1 MKYPKDS
8 NIFMFILIIFLI
20 FIGNGLINIIAP
32 IILKLYPNVSQEEKL
47 LILQAIFAIFSFIA
61 PTILYMLI
69 KRISIK
75 DIIPLKPLSIK
86 NILIIIFMS
95 FAIQPMLQLIG
106 AITNIFSKDE
116 ITDTMYVF
124 ASVSLPKALF
134 VTAIIPAITEELTMR
149 GVILSGYKKT
159 SLLTGVL
166 MSSFYFG
173 IMHFTITQLF
183 YAIVAGVI
191 FALIVKVTKSIYA
204 SVLMHFIFNG
214 TQITLASLVLKYFPE
229 EVEKATILQTPTL
242 QENFITIL
250 ISGIQFL
257 FSLPFLLLAIFLF
270 IKVNKEE
277 IKELKEEN
285 QLLKNSED
293 KPKVFTLFFY
303 INILIYIIYMII
315 LNYIKSIV

>member
-8 NIFMFILIIFLI
+8 NLFMFILMIFLI
-20 FIGNGLINIIAP
+20 FIGNGLITIIAP
-32 IILKLYPNVSQEEKL
+32 IILKIYPNISQEEKL
-47 LILQAIFAIFSFIA
+47 LTLQAIFAIFSFIA
-61 PTILYMLI
+61 PTILYTII
-69 KRISIK
+69 KKISIK
-75 DIIPLKPLSIK
+75 DILPLKSLSIK
-86 NILIIIFMS
+86 NILIIVFMS
-95 FAIQPMLQLIG
+95 FAIQPMLQFIG
-106 AITNIFSKDE
+106 AITNIFSRDE
-116 ITDTMYVF
+116 ITDVMYIF

-159 SLLTGVL
+159 GLWTGVL

-173 IMHFTITQLF
+173 LMHFTITQLF
-183 YAIVAGVI
+183 YTIVAGVI

-229 EVEKATILQTPTL
+229 EIDKITILQNSTV
-242 QENFITIL
+242 QENLVTIL
-250 ISGIQFL
+250 FSGIQFL

-270 IKVNKEE
+270 IKVNKQE

-285 QLLKNSED
+285 KVLKNSED

-315 LNYIKSIV
+315 LNYIR